1 MFHFKLTKLSNISF
15 LTLSMLSVLSF
26 MIDACASLSNIA
38 LKIFL
43 LWIGW
48 CFRKISMMNFLLNM
62 VRAISFRTRKR
73 NRGMIYHIIWYLT
86 GIIKYCENWSKKTNI
101 PLELLSPRFW
111 ATSRCSS
118 MYIISPPRF
127 KYSNGS
133 MRFAMITFEES
144 FLDEISLGIEF
155 QVYSKC

>member
-1 MFHFKLTKLSNISF
+1 MFVHFRLTKLSNIYF

-26 MIDACASLSNIA
+26 IIDACASLSNIA

-73 NRGMIYHIIWYLT
+73 NRGMIYHIIWYL
-86 GIIKYCENWSKKTNI
+86 IIKYCENWSKKSYI

-127 KYSNGS
+127 KYNNGS
-133 MRFAMITFEES
+133 IRFAMITFKVS
-144 FLDEISLGIEF
+144 SLDEISLGIEF